1 MTVMKKCLRRVRQS
15 ESRCRANTATIQA
28 SLRRAVAVSALLLP
42 TLLFAQRAS
51 EVDPMLGADAGGNVF
66 IGPTLPFG
74 MAKPGPDCGNNEG
87 NAGWKAT
94 GDLNGFS
101 QLHVSGT
108 GGGPKYGN
116 ISIQP
121 MTGKPDPAHS
131 SVPRKNEHAEV
142 GYYSVDLGNTG
153 IHAEITTARRTP
165 VYRFT
170 YPASAERSLLV
181 DVGHLLMKLRDS
193 PHRYP
198 EGQVVYST
206 DVQVVSPTEIAGM
219 QASVMGWNIQLT
231 PMRVY
236 FYLVTDTP
244 AVASGTWEDGKP
256 PQPGAKS
263 ASYKMPFTMQTLP
276 QPPAPIVSTG
286 AYLTFAPGAKPV
298 TAKIGI
304 SFISIEQAKKNTLTE
319 VVGFDFDGT
328 RKAVVAAWDK
338 DLSAIKVDGGT
349 PDERQQFA
357 TGLYHSMLMPVD
369 RTGENPLWQSSTP
382 YYDDFYCIW
391 DTFRSS
397 TPLLTL
403 IAPNRVTGILQSL
416 LEIQDHDG
424 FFVDG
429 RSGNFAGRTQGGSD
443 AEMMFTDAFVK
454 HLPGLDWE
462 RVYKA
467 MRHDADVES
476 TDPIRFGRGDID
488 EWKRLGYLSIE
499 HSDPAGGPD
508 RPGSRSMEY
517 AANDYAV
524 TLMASGLHHDDDAK
538 LFRARAAN
546 WKKFWYPEAVDHTE
560 AGDIKGFIWMKHAD
574 GRWKENFNPRL
585 VGTWYTDNFYEA
597 STWTYSL
604 YVPQDTREL
613 IKTVGGDEPFKKRL
627 DLFFAEDLSKR
638 SRYRYDVG
646 NEPGFLAPYLY
657 NWIGNQ
663 SSTARTIHAVLAASY
678 HSGPTGL
685 PGNDDS
691 GAMGSF
697 YVFNRMGFF
706 PVAAQDV
713 YLIGSPSFARST
725 IRLAEGRTFSVVA
738 ENASPTNVYI
748 AEATWN
754 GKPYHQSWF
763 THEQLMAGGILKL
776 QMTDK
781 PTHWDTGQPPP
792 SMSDNSMS
800 DNPNQR

>member
-1 MTVMKKCLRRVRQS
+1 
-15 ESRCRANTATIQA
+15 
-28 SLRRAVAVSALLLP
+28 
-42 TLLFAQRAS
+42 
-51 EVDPMLGADAGGNVF
+51 MLGVDGGGNVF

-74 MAKPGPDCGNNEG
+74 MAKPGPDYGNNEG

-94 GDLNGFS
+94 GNLNGFS

-108 GGGPKYGN
+108 GGGAKYGN

-121 MTGKPDPAHS
+121 MVGKPDPAHS

-142 GYYSVDLGNTG
+142 GYYSVSLGETG

-170 YPASAERSLLV
+170 YPAGKERSLLV

-193 PHRYP
+193 PHRYA

-206 DVQVVSPTEIAGM
+206 EVQVVSPTEIAGM
-219 QASVMGWNIQLT
+219 QASVMGWNIQKT

-236 FYLVTDTP
+236 FYLATDTP
-244 AVASGTWEDGKP
+244 AATSGTWEDGRP
-256 PQPGAKS
+256 PQPGATS
-263 ASYKMPFTMQTLP
+263 ANYKMPFTMQTLP

-286 AYLTFAPGAKPV
+286 AYFTFAPGAKPV
-298 TAKIGI
+298 MVKIGI
-304 SFISIEQAKKNTLTE
+304 SFVSIEQAKSNALHE
-319 VVGFDFDGT
+319 VTGFDFEGT

-338 DLSAIKVDGGT
+338 ELSPIQVEGGT
-349 PDERQQFA
+349 SDERQQFA
-357 TGLYHSMLMPVD
+357 TGFYHSLLMPVD

-403 IAPNRVTGILQSL
+403 AAPKRVTGILQSL

-424 FFVDG
+424 FFLDG

-443 AEMMFTDAFVK
+443 AEMMFTDAYLK

-476 TDPIRFGRGDID
+476 TDPIRFGQGDMD

-524 TLMASGLHHDDDAK
+524 ALMAKGLHHDADAK
-538 LFRARAAN
+538 LFSERAAN
-546 WKKFWYPEAVDHTE
+546 WKKLWDPEAVDSTE
-560 AGDIKGFIWMKHAD
+560 GGDIRGFIWMKHAD

-604 YVPQDTREL
+604 YVPQDVREL
-613 IKTVGGDEPFKKRL
+613 IKTIGGDEPFKKRL
-627 DLFFAEDLSKR
+627 DLFFAENAASR
-638 SRYRYDVG
+638 HRYRYDVG

-657 NWIGNQ
+657 NWIGKQ
-663 SSTARTIHAVLAASY
+663 SSTARTVHSILAASY
-678 HSGPTGL
+678 HSGRSGL

-697 YVFNRMGFF
+697 YVFNRLGFF
-706 PVAAQDV
+706 PVAAQNV
-713 YLIGSPSFARST
+713 YLIGSPSFKRST
-725 IRLAEGRTFSVVA
+725 IHLGSGKDFSVVA
-738 ENASPTNVYI
+738 ADVSATNIYI
-748 AEATWN
+748 AQATWN
-754 GKPYHQSWF
+754 GKPYHRSWF
-763 THEQLMAGGILKL
+763 THEQLAAGGTLTL
-776 QMTDK
+776 RMTDT
-781 PTHWDTGQPPP
+781 PTHWDTEEAPP
-792 SMSDNSMS
+792 SMSDSGTL
-800 DNPNQR
+800 R

>member
-1 MTVMKKCLRRVRQS
+1 MGFSVRS
-15 ESRCRANTATIQA
+15 
-28 SLRRAVAVSALLLP
+28 VVSVFFLLLP
-42 TLLFAQRAS
+42 STLFAQRAS
-51 EVDPMLGADAGGNVF
+51 EVDPMLGADGGGNVF

-74 MAKPGPDCGNNEG
+74 MAKPGPDYGNNEG

-121 MTGKPDPAHS
+121 MMGRPDPAHS
-131 SVPRKNEHAEV
+131 SVPRQNEHAEV
-142 GYYSVDLGNTG
+142 GYYSVELGQTG
-153 IHAEITTARRTP
+153 IRAEITTARRTP

-170 YPASAERSLLV
+170 YPTGGERALLV
-181 DVGHLLMKLRDS
+181 DVGHMLMKLHDS

-198 EGQVVYST
+198 EGQVTYST
-206 DVQVVSPTEIAGM
+206 DVQVLSPTEIAGM
-219 QASVMGWNIQLT
+219 QASVMGWNIQTT
-231 PMRVY
+231 PMRVF

-244 AVASGTWEDGKP
+244 AVTTGTWEDGKTP
-256 PQPGAKS
+256 VAGAKS

-286 AYLTFAPGAKPV
+286 AYLTFAAGSKPV
-298 TAKIGI
+298 LVKVGV
-304 SFISIEQAKKNTLTE
+304 SFVSIEQAKKNALSE
-319 VVGFDFDGT
+319 VAGFDFEGT
-328 RKAVVAAWDK
+328 RKAAVAAWDK
-338 DLSAIKVDGGT
+338 ALSAIKVEGGT
-349 PDERQQFA
+349 ADERQQFA

-403 IAPNRVTGILQSL
+403 VAPKRVTEILQSL

-443 AEMMFTDAFVK
+443 AEMMFTDAYVK
-454 HLPGLDWE
+454 HLPGLDWD

-476 TDPIRFGRGDID
+476 TDAIRFGRGDMD

-524 TLMASGLHHDDDAK
+524 ALMASGLHHDDDAK
-538 LFRARAAN
+538 LFRERAGN
-546 WKKFWYPEAVDHTE
+546 WKKLWYADATDHTE
-560 AGDIKGFIWMKHAD
+560 SGDIKGFIWMKHAD
-574 GRWKENFNPRL
+574 GRWKENFDPRL

-604 YVPQDTREL
+604 YVPQDVREL
-613 IKTVGGDEPFKKRL
+613 IKTVGGKEAFQRRL
-627 DLFFAEDLSKR
+627 DLFFAQDFSKR
-638 SRYRYDVG
+638 TRYRYDVG

-657 NWIGNQ
+657 NWIGEQ
-663 SSTARTIHAVLAASY
+663 SRTARTIRSVLDASY

-713 YLIGSPSFARST
+713 YLIGSPSFSRAT
-725 IRLAEGRTFSVVA
+725 ITLGDGKSFSVVA
-738 ENASPTNVYI
+738 ENASQKNIYI

-754 GKPYHQSWF
+754 RKPYHRSWF
-763 THEQLMAGGILKL
+763 THEQLAAGGILKL
-776 QMTDK
+776 RMTDQ
-781 PTHWDTGQPPP
+781 PTQWDTDAAPP
-792 SMSDNSMS
+792 SMSDE
-800 DNPNQR
+800 